1 MAITAA
7 EAHASFKDF
16 KKSEEREINEGKS
29 AVISDTLGIDIDGFQ
44 FEVTSRI
51 NPAQIRL
58 VATVNPDDTYSV
70 IIESYAKFMAAV
82 ATHPD
87 MKNTE
92 FWVHFDNETGCLPDV
107 VSFIID
113 NTERSS
119 PVIKKFR

>member
-1 MAITAA
+1 MAITAE
-7 EAHASFKDF
+7 EAHASFRDF
-16 KKSEEREINEGKS
+16 KKSEDRGINEGKS

-58 VATVNPDDTYSV
+58 VATVNPDDTYPV

-82 ATHPD
+82 AIHPD
-87 MKNTE
+87 MKNAE
-92 FWVHFDNETGCLPDV
+92 FWIHFDNETGCLPDV